1 MCNCT
6 LTGPQFPAKMKILS
20 FSMQVVAR
28 FRTENLPV
36 EKIYRVHGFDSSSDE
51 SVVYRFKLRSPEENV
66 NIILDDRPL
75 QGL

>member
-1 MCNCT
+1 
-6 LTGPQFPAKMKILS
+6 
-20 FSMQVVAR
+20 MQVVAR

-36 EKIYRVHGFDSSSDE
+36 EKIYRAHGFDSSSDE
-51 SVVYRFKLRSPEENV
+51 SVAYRFKLRSPEENV